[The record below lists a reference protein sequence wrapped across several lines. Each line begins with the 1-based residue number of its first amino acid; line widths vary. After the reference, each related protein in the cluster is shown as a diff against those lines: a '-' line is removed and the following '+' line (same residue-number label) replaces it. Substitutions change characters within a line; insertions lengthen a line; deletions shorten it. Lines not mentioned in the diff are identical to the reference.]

1 MDLNL
6 WSLCAIDTSYDLK
19 LSMSGMSEVF
29 YSLMLKD
36 RHLGLLHLPV
46 YKEAIAPISVL
57 PQQAPLASQSL
68 ASAWPIAWASPYGF
82 RTHWFF
88 SEWAMGIFSERFAM
102 NYKELLWM
110 VLSKH
115 ALFGPSLPSR
125 GQKFFRQR
133 TYTKPVHQA
142 CPRHLILSWSS
153 MPDLLMS
160 HA

>member
-19 LSMSGMSEVF
+19 LPMSGMSEVF

-68 ASAWPIAWASPYGF
+68 ASA
-82 RTHWFF
+82 
-88 SEWAMGIFSERFAM
+88 
-102 NYKELLWM
+102 
-110 VLSKH
+110 
-115 ALFGPSLPSR
+115 
-125 GQKFFRQR
+125 
-133 TYTKPVHQA
+133 
-142 CPRHLILSWSS
+142 
-153 MPDLLMS
+153 
-160 HA
+160 